1 MSNYSIKIQDTILNK
16 ELGDNDFIFN
26 HPSHIIK
33 VSINESYAETHR
45 VDVRWDFGDGT
56 IVETVNA
63 THYYTLPGIY
73 TISATLYSTNR
84 ELTNKKDIVAS
95 KKIIVKELV
104 PTELSFSLEP
114 ESWDKK
120 KNLYISKNNKLGE
133 IQISI
138 GNNVVGEPKIA
149 AIRKW
154 DDNIKE
160 ANYFDI
166 KKEPYYHLQRYYT
179 FLEENYNTSI
189 DKSTLTNGFLKPVN
203 FYTPEYITLYG
214 YIEKENSKIV
224 TKFFTIK
231 SNNIARKINFKPYS
245 KIDGTRNKD
254 AIIIEVNSIKDL
266 PAKCTPVGKIGFSNI
281 WYKNDFE
288 SKNDLIF
295 EIKKDTLKFINE
307 TDNKESY
314 LNIPNIAFSFYTTS
328 NIDSFKALTSNGLL
342 SDANVIDIHL
352 KHNFYQNYKVEGI
365 YSQFIKN
372 DKLNDIESYNMFK
385 KDIDSSQLFLIC
397 DDKCLLNEEADKGY
411 YKIYNFTP
419 QESYFTI
426 KDENKEIYKHGKL
439 VNMENLV
446 LPVEKSTNENLE
458 DVLKVYM
465 QHPMFENTVNLK
477 TALKDILGNNN
488 LFKYIITK
496 GDNFINDNI
505 NIKTCYI
512 DKLLSTFMMLD
523 ENINSYNIDSFTKII
538 ELKELMRLLSMNYST
553 IFGNVIDDE
562 YDIKI
567 VPGYSGKN
575 VSDQL
580 SSSDKIYCDDKF
592 NIIGIERDKEIFILS
607 KATPFIIIKDN
618 FTNKTYLGSFFN
630 VPSFEYEDFETQG
643 EEWNEKNKEFVKN
656 VKYIYKIDDYNYQWG
671 WSLNLPD
678 EINHTANKAK
688 FIDTYY
694 SFYLFN
700 PIKSQNRKYNFI
712 DETTIP
718 LDEEGNQ
725 ISVEEWNKDFGF
737 TYDCLMKILVS
748 YLSKP

>member
-26 HPSHIIK
+26 HSSHKIK

-56 IVETVNA
+56 IVETANA

-84 ELTNKKDIVAS
+84 ELTTKKDFVAS

-104 PTELSFSLEP
+104 PTELTFTPEP

-138 GNNVVGEPKIA
+138 GNNVIGEPKIA
-149 AIRKW
+149 AIRRW
-154 DDNIKE
+154 ENDDRE

-166 KKEPYYHLQRYYT
+166 KKESYYHLQRYYT
-179 FLEENYNTSI
+179 FLEENYITSI

-224 TKFFTIK
+224 TKFFIIK
-231 SNNIARKINFKPYS
+231 SNNFTRKINFKPYS
-245 KIDGTRNKD
+245 NVDGTRNKN
-254 AIIIEVNSIKDL
+254 ITITEINSVKDL

-295 EIKKDTLKFINE
+295 EIKKDTLKFVNE
-307 TDNKESY
+307 AGSKESY
-314 LNIPNIAFSFYTTS
+314 LNIPNIAFSFYTSSDVDT
-328 NIDSFKALTSNGLL
+328 IKALTSNGLINNI
-342 SDANVIDIHL
+342 SVVDTHL
-352 KHNFYQNYKVEGI
+352 KYNFYQNYKVEGI
-365 YSQFIKN
+365 YSQFVKN

-385 KDIDSSQLFLIC
+385 KDIDSSQLSLAC
-397 DDKCLLNEEADKGY
+397 DNKCILTERADKKY
-411 YKIYNFTP
+411 YKVYSFVP

-426 KDENKEIYKHGKL
+426 KNASGEIYKHGKL
-439 VNMENLV
+439 TNLEDLV
-446 LPVEKSTNENLE
+446 IPTEKSTNESLE
-458 DVLKVYM
+458 EVLKVYM
-465 QHPMFENTVNLK
+465 QHPMFENANNLK
-477 TALKDILGNNN
+477 TALKDILGNNG
-488 LFKYIITK
+488 LFKYIVTK

-523 ENINSYNIDSFTKII
+523 EDINAYNIDSFTKIT

-553 IFGNVIDDE
+553 IFGNIIDDE

-580 SSSDKIYCDDKF
+580 SSSDKIYCDKEY
-592 NIIGIERDKEIFILS
+592 NIIGIGRDKEVFILS
-607 KATPFIIIKDN
+607 KMTPFVIIKDN
-618 FTNKTYLGSFFN
+618 FTNKTHLGSFFN
-630 VPSFEYEDFETQG
+630 VPSLEFEEFENQTDEWR
-643 EEWNEKNKEFVKN
+643 EENKEFIKN
-656 VKYIYKIDDYNYQWG
+656 VKYVYKLDDYNYQWG
-671 WSLNLPD
+671 WSLNLPE
-678 EINHTANKAK
+678 EINHIANKAK

-694 SFYLFN
+694 SFHLFN
-700 PIKSQNRKYNFI
+700 PIKNQTRKYNFI
-712 DETTIP
+712 DESTIP